1 MTATDQESATTLPD
15 GLFPIRTVARLTGV
29 NPITLRA
36 WERRYNLIH
45 PQRTPKGHR
54 LYTQQDIER
63 IKEMVKLL
71 DQGIS
76 ISQAKPLLDRPASQ
90 TLSVSTSDT
99 SDVWQNYQEKM
110 LRAVERF
117 DEQALDTSY
126 NDALSLYPVDIVNV
140 RLTVPL
146 LRLLGERWQ
155 EREAGIAEEHF
166 FSFYLRNKLT
176 TRIHHMNQRSGG
188 SLLLLAC
195 LPGEYHDIGLLLFAL
210 AAVNQGYRVLLL
222 GANTPLE
229 QLAKVVEKRTCEAVI
244 LSGSSRPVRGLF
256 DIGLPQLVGSIE
268 VPVFIGGR
276 TAAIHQEK
284 IEKAGA
290 LCLGENIGYGLKLVG
305 EILSSHRLG

>member
-1 MTATDQESATTLPD
+1 MTTTDQESATTLPD

-71 DQGIS
+71 DQGVS
-76 ISQAKPLLDRPASQ
+76 ISQAKPLLDRPSSQ
-90 TLSVSTSDT
+90 TLSVSASDT
-99 SDVWQNYQEKM
+99 VDVWQDYQEKM

-126 NDALSLYPVDIVNV
+126 NDALSLYPVGIVNL
-140 RLTVPL
+140 RLTTPL
-146 LRLLGERWQ
+146 LRLLGERWK

-166 FSFYLRNKLT
+166 FSFYLRSKLT

-229 QLAKVVEKRTCEAVI
+229 QLPKVVKKKSCKAVV
-244 LSGSSRPVRGLF
+244 LSGSSRPLRGMF
-256 DIGLPQLVGSIE
+256 DIELPALVGSINL
-268 VPVFIGGR
+268 PVFIGGR
-276 TAAIHQEK
+276 IAAIHQEK
-284 IEKAGA
+284 VEKTGA
-290 LCLGENIGYGLKLVG
+290 IGLGENISSGLKLVS
-305 EILSSHRLG
+305 EILSTHALS